1 MIRVTKTE
9 EPSRTVVTIDGQ
21 LSGESVGL
29 VETCCKEAESDGKPV
44 HLFLRDVTAID
55 DGGRL
60 LLRHLAG
67 NGVRVS
73 GRGLYTA
80 YMVEELTTTNSRQ
93 ISPVDADDGVNK
105 LRGKEP

>member
-9 EPSRTVVTIDGQ
+9 EPSKTVVTIDGQ

-44 HLFLRDVTAID
+44 YLFLRDVNAID

-60 LLRHLAG
+60 LLTHLAR

-73 GRGLYTA
+73 GRAYTPPTLLRSGPP
-80 YMVEELTTTNSRQ
+80 LTTARDPPWTLMTVS
-93 ISPVDADDGVNK
+93 IG
-105 LRGKEP
+105 

>member
-9 EPSRTVVTIDGQ
+9 EPSKTVVTIDGQ

-44 HLFLRDVTAID
+44 YLFLRDVTAID

-60 LLRHLAG
+60 LLRHLAL
-67 NGVRVS
+67 NGIHVS
-73 GRGLYTA
+73 GKGVYTS
-80 YMVEELTTTNSRQ
+80 YVVEEWTTVNSRQ
-93 ISPVDADDGVNK
+93 ISPMDADDFVNQ
-105 LRGKEP
+105 LRGKKP